1 MSYLMYSY
9 DLNLLFFKYICHDS
23 TWQKLNIHQPLLLM
37 RYFLQDPAYKTKER
51 RWKELHHLLGH
62 IKALIMVYDN
72 EPMQTDNS

>member
-1 MSYLMYSY
+1 M
-9 DLNLLFFKYICHDS
+9 
-23 TWQKLNIHQPLLLM
+23 PLM

-72 EPMQTDNS
+72 EPMQTGQLLGMLLQNDGPLPSR